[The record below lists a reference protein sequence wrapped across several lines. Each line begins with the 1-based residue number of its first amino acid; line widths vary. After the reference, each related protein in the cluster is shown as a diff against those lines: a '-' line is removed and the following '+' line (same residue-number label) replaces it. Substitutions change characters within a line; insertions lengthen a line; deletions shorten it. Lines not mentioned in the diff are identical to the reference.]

1 MKLDIRHLRMIV
13 AITEDKSVTRAGQ
26 SLNLTQSAL
35 SHQLRDIEE
44 KLGTPLFL
52 RVNKRMVLTPA
63 GERLLH
69 SAKAVLKELTE
80 AEEDLAQMAGH
91 RKGTLRLSTECY
103 TCYHWLPAILRD
115 FRQRCPRVDVR
126 IDPDATKRPLSALL
140 EGKLDLAIVS
150 SPVKDRRLV
159 LRPLFEDEL
168 LVVVNPAHP
177 LGRRPFARAEDFT
190 GETVLIYGPKAESDA
205 LNRAVLSK
213 GIQPAAVEEVMLT
226 EAIVEMVK
234 AGLGMAILAR
244 WAVQP
249 HLSARTLRAVRLTRS
264 GFRRQ
269 WTAAICRPLAD
280 LDYVQEFVRLVEAH
294 APTRSA
300 VVPFIAA
307 AQGQRSNVK
316 GQR

>member
-1 MKLDIRHLRMIV
+1 
-13 AITEDKSVTRAGQ
+13 
-26 SLNLTQSAL
+26 
-35 SHQLRDIEE
+35 
-44 KLGTPLFL
+44 
-52 RVNKRMVLTPA
+52 
-63 GERLLH
+63 
-69 SAKAVLKELTE
+69 
-80 AEEDLAQMAGH
+80 MAY
-91 RKGTLRLSTECY
+91 S
-103 TCYHWLPAILRD
+103 WPSAILRD

-126 IDPDATKRPLSALL
+126 IDPDATKRPLSALI

-150 SPVKDRRLV
+150 SPVKDRRFV

-177 LGRRPFARAEDFT
+177 LGRRPFARAEDFAT
-190 GETVLIYGPKAESDA
+190 ETVLVYGPKNESYA
-205 LNRAVLSK
+205 LHQAVLSK
-213 GIQPAAVEEVMLT
+213 GVQPAAIEEVMLT

-234 AGLGMAILAR
+234 AGLGISILAR

-264 GFRRQ
+264 GYRRQ

-307 AQGQRSNVK
+307 REAGKHSS
-316 GQR
+316 